1 MSDDTCHTCGRSDL
15 SIELA
20 AEVRGDCPYCGDSLT
35 GASLRTCCIP
45 DCRRPVPVA
54 WDLPV
59 CQSCGV
65 KIALTHFHDAAKLD
79 AVMSE
84 RRRDRHAAEEAKK
97 AERERTS
104 FVYYVRLDE
113 QRIKIGYTSRL
124 RQRIGALR
132 VHPSALLA
140 YEPGGREVE
149 KARHEQFAAD
159 RLDARLEDFTPS
171 PALLTWID
179 DLRRLNDVPGWA
191 KAPDTRVRRS
201 P

>member
-35 GASLRTCCIP
+35 GASLRNCCIP
-45 DCRRPVPVA
+45 ECTKPVPIS
-54 WDLPV
+54 WELPV

-65 KIALTHFHDAAKLD
+65 KIALTHLHDAARYD
-79 AVMSE
+79 AVMAE
-84 RRRDRHAAEEAKK
+84 RRRDRTVAEEAKK

-104 FVYYVRLDE
+104 FVYYVRLDD

-124 RQRIGALR
+124 RQRLGALR

-149 KARHEQFAAD
+149 KARHEQFADD
-159 RLDARLEDFTPS
+159 RLDTRLEDFIPS
-171 PALLTWID
+171 RALMAWID
-179 DLRRLNDVPGWA
+179 DLRSLNDLPGWA
-191 KAPDTRVRRS
+191 KVPDTRVRRGA
-201 P
+201 